1 MSTYDEAKL
10 QEYIASLEREKAM
23 MDDMNT
29 PLTKPKRATKKVEE
43 PIPQPQVDPPLQT
56 PAVAPTAPT
65 APTKPVKE
73 KKPRK
78 PKTPA
83 QLEAFHKML
92 DAKNNN
98 WKRRKIDQR
107 LNDVKELLKIPQ
119 QPTPQPKQQSESS
132 SDESPVIIHKDKK
145 KKKKKIIIVD
155 SSDSSDSE
163 SSYEKVEHKKE
174 PKDFGKARQNRNNYV
189 KPSEPKPQ
197 YNQQPIHQQN
207 QQNQQQK
214 PRNFFCD

>member
-1 MSTYDEAKL
+1 MSTYDEAKI

-29 PLTKPKRATKKVEE
+29 PLTKPKRVVKKVDE
-43 PIPQPQVDPPLQT
+43 PIPQPPVEPSLQA
-56 PAVAPTAPT
+56 PAVAPTAPP
-65 APTKPVKE
+65 APAKE

-83 QLEAFHKML
+83 QLAAFQKML

-107 LNDVKELLKIPQ
+107 LNDVKELLKAPQ
-119 QPTPQPKQQSESS
+119 QQKQPPNSS
-132 SDESPVIIHKDKK
+132 SDDEPVIIQKDKK

-163 SSYEKVEHKKE
+163 SSYEKVEQPIEHK
-174 PKDFGKARQNRNNYV
+174 KDFGKARQNKNSYV
-189 KPSEPKPQ
+189 KPSEPRPQ
-197 YNQQPIHQQN
+197 YVQ

>member
-1 MSTYDEAKL
+1 MSTYDEAKI
-10 QEYIASLEREKAM
+10 QEYITSLEREKAM
-23 MDDMNT
+23 MDDINT
-29 PLTKPKRATKKVEE
+29 PLTKPKKAVKKVDESISQPPIE
-43 PIPQPQVDPPLQT
+43 PSLQAPVIA
-56 PAVAPTAPT
+56 PA
-65 APTKPVKE
+65 PVKE

-83 QLEAFHKML
+83 QLAAFQKML

-98 WKRRKIDQR
+98 WKRRKIEKR
-107 LNDVKELLKIPQ
+107 LNDVKELLKVPQ
-119 QPTPQPKQQSESS
+119 QQAPQKQPSNSS
-132 SDESPVIIHKDKK
+132 SDEEPVIIQKDKK

-163 SSYEKVEHKKE
+163 SSYEKVEQPIEHKKE
-174 PKDFGKARQNRNNYV
+174 HKDFGKARQNKNSYV
-189 KPSEPKPQ
+189 KQSEPKPQ
-197 YNQQPIHQQN
+197 YI

>member
-10 QEYIASLEREKAM
+10 QEYISSLEREKAM

-29 PLTKPKRATKKVEE
+29 PLTKPKRAVKKVDE
-43 PIPQPQVDPPLQT
+43 PIPQQPVEPPLQT
-56 PAVAPTAPT
+56 QAVAPTAP
-65 APTKPVKE
+65 PKE

-83 QLEAFHKML
+83 QLAAFQKML

-107 LNDVKELLKIPQ
+107 LNDVKELLKVPKQPAPQ
-119 QPTPQPKQQSESS
+119 QQPSNSS
-132 SDESPVIIHKDKK
+132 SDEEPVIIQKDKK

-163 SSYEKVEHKKE
+163 SSYEKVEQPIEHKKE
-174 PKDFGKARQNRNNYV
+174 HKDFGKARQNKNSYV

-197 YNQQPIHQQN
+197 YTQ